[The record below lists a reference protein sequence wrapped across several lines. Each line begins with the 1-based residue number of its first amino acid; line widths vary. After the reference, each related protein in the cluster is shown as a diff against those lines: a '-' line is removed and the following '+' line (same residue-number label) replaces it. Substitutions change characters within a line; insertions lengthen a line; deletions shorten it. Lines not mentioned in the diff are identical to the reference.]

1 MATNTLFSIEF
12 LPPGVA
18 VFTFAKNSRMKNLF
32 FMFLAVMSVH
42 ISRSQAPALIPYQAV
57 ARDASG
63 QPLANT
69 SLTARF
75 TLHDLTATG
84 ASVWQEVQ
92 TVSTSALGLFTAQ
105 LGSVSPLTS
114 VNWGNGS
121 KFMQVEINAGNGF
134 VDMGTTQLLSVPY
147 ALHSSEAENS
157 GNGYSHVSATGDTLY
172 FQNGSFVIIPGIS
185 LANGGQVTGCT
196 NNTACNY
203 NAAATQDN
211 GSCVYP
217 GCNDALACNYDAS
230 AGCDDGSCFYA
241 GSPCNDNNAATFNDV
256 YNAFC
261 VCEGSTGGSG
271 NGAVLLPGN
280 VTCENEYI
288 TVTGCEGQTSINY
301 DGRVYDLVE
310 IGGQCWFAENLA
322 TDQYR
327 NGDAIPTGLT
337 NAQWEN
343 TPNTQQG
350 AYAIYNDDANNDLIY
365 GKLYNFYAVSDPRGL
380 CPVGWHVPT
389 DCDWMYLEGSLGMS
403 VSVQESIGG
412 RGAASN
418 VGGQM
423 KSTGTQY
430 WQSPNSGAT
439 NSSGFSALPGGYR
452 YSGGGYDSVGNYGYW
467 GSSTQV
473 GSSFAWNRSLYF
485 DDTDLDRFYYDTQG
499 GFSVRCLRD

>member
-1 MATNTLFSIEF
+1 MKYLYLILLTLFA
-12 LPPGVA
+12 G
-18 VFTFAKNSRMKNLF
+18 TLF
-32 FMFLAVMSVH
+32 
-42 ISRSQAPALIPYQAV
+42 SQAPALIPYQAV

-69 SLTARF
+69 SLSARF
-75 TLHDLTATG
+75 TLHENTATG
-84 ASVWQEVQ
+84 ASVWQELQ

-114 VNWGNGS
+114 VNWGSGA

-147 ALHSSEAENS
+147 ALHSSEAQNAQNAQNAVNSQNAQIAQTAQNS

-185 LANGGQVTGCT
+185 LANGGSIVGCT
-196 NNTACNY
+196 NPTACNY

-217 GCNDALACNYDAS
+217 GCNDALACNYAAN
-230 AGCDDGSCFYA
+230 AGCDDGSCYYA
-241 GSPCNDNNAATFNDV
+241 GSACNDNNAATFNDV
-256 YNAFC
+256 FNAFC

-280 VTCENEYI
+280 ATCENEYI
-288 TVTGCEGQTSINY
+288 SVTGCEGQTSINY

-327 NGDAIPTGLT
+327 NGDAIPTGLSDT
-337 NAQWEN
+337 VWYN
-343 TPNTQQG
+343 TINTQQG
-350 AYAIYNDDANNDLIY
+350 AYAIYNDDANNDSIY

-403 VSVQESIGG
+403 VSEQESYGP
-412 RGAASN
+412 RGTDES
-418 VGGQM
+418 GQM
-423 KSTGTQY
+423 KSTGTIEAGTGLWY
-430 WQSPNSGAT
+430 SPNAGAT
-439 NSSGFSALPGGYR
+439 NSSGFSGLPGGYR
-452 YSGGGYDSVGNYGYW
+452 DAGGDDYLVGGGGYW
-467 GSSTQV
+467 WSSTQF
-473 GSSFAWNRSLYF
+473 GSRHAWYRSLYNNS
-485 DDTDLDRFYYDTQG
+485 TIVYRSASNTQD